1 MPRAGLTVAT
11 VVAAAAHLAD
21 REGFDAV
28 TPAAVART
36 VGVRTPSLY
45 AHVDGAEDLRVG
57 VQTLALEEMADAVS
71 AAVAGRSGR
80 QALQALADAYRD
92 YARAHP
98 GRYAAS
104 RRPVDPDRTE
114 TVAAG
119 RRHSALLGAVLA
131 GYGLDGPDAV
141 HAVRLVGSTVH
152 GFVTL
157 EATGGFDHSEPG
169 SDLSWT
175 RVVDAL
181 DLALSGWSATSTPRG
196 PSSGTP

>member
-1 MPRAGLTVAT
+1 VPRAGLTVAA
-11 VVAAAAHLAD
+11 VLAAAADLAD

-28 TPAAVART
+28 TPAAVARD

-45 AHVDGAEDLRVG
+45 AHVDGAEALRVG
-57 VQTLALEEMADAVS
+57 VQTLALEEMADVA
-71 AAVAGRSGR
+71 ARAVAGRSGS
-80 QALQALADAYRD
+80 QALRALADAYRD

-104 RRPVDPDRTE
+104 RRRVDPGQAT

-119 RRHSALLGAVLA
+119 RRHGELVGAVLG
-131 GYGLDGPDAV
+131 GYRIEGSDAV

-157 EATGGFDHSEPG
+157 EASGGFDHSEP
-169 SDLSWT
+169 SPDLSWS
-175 RVVDAL
+175 RVVEAL
-181 DLALSGWSATSTPRG
+181 DAALSAWSVTSAHP
-196 PSSGTP
+196 PVE